1 MNTYVQDIYHK
12 CADWLPSYIWYVI
25 VLVAFFCILRS
36 MFRKKNLCIAKTENG
51 KIFVTK
57 LALQELVA
65 FIARELGAHG
75 SIKIIVYSRRNSINL
90 DIVLK
95 SSDCNNLQEFSHA
108 LYEKLHE
115 IIEEKIGIGGLRKIN
130 VIVSR
135 FALNKNTILPQIQ
148 ALDE

>member
-1 MNTYVQDIYHK
+1 MNTHVQDIYRN
-12 CADWLPSYIWYVI
+12 CIDMITSYGWYVI

-75 SIKIIVYSRRNSINL
+75 SIKVIVHSRRNSINL

-115 IIEEKIGIGGLRKIN
+115 IIEEKIGISGLRKIN
-130 VIVSR
+130 ITVSR
-135 FALNKNTILPQIQ
+135 FALNKNIVLPTQ
-148 ALDE
+148 AFEE